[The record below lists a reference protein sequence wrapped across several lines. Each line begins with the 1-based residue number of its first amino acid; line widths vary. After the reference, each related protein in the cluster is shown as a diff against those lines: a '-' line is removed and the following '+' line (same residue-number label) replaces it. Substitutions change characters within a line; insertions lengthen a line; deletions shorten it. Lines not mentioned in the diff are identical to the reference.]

1 MFSGVLRQSG
11 MRVYSDLSAAA
22 TISSGGP
29 SALTVTISVRW
40 TMTSATVRSRRSSR
54 PPSMSRSSFS
64 TLPSRCSRST
74 VPRISSCG
82 AMIA

>member
-11 MRVYSDLSAAA
+11 MRVYSDFSAAA

-40 TMTSATVRSRRSSR
+40 TITSATVEVAQVEQAAQHVAVVLLHAAFADAAG
-54 PPSMSRSSFS
+54 PPCRGF
-64 TLPSRCSRST
+64 PHAA
-74 VPRISSCG
+74 P
-82 AMIA
+82 